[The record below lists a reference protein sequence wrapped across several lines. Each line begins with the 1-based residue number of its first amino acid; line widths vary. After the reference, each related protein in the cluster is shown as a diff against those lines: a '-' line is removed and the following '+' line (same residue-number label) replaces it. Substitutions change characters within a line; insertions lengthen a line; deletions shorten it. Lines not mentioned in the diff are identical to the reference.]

1 VTCFVSRRRSP
12 VKEMWI
18 GRVKYFGIIC
28 VAGVAGVGSCG
39 CGKLVVGR
47 RYGMVSRVLRCLRV
61 CWQFFPKSRRSS
73 PAKKA
78 VSLLEKKANL

>member
-1 VTCFVSRRRSP
+1 MTCFVSRRRSP

-47 RYGMVSRVLRCLRV
+47 RRYGVARVAVFAGNFFQKVEEVHRLKK
-61 CWQFFPKSRRSS
+61 QFHFWK
-73 PAKKA
+73 
-78 VSLLEKKANL
+78 KKANL

>member
-1 VTCFVSRRRSP
+1 MTCFVSRRRSP

-39 CGKLVVGR
+39 CGKLVWEVAGNFFQKVEEVHR
-47 RYGMVSRVLRCLRV
+47 LKK
-61 CWQFFPKSRRSS
+61 QFHFWKKRQISS
-73 PAKKA
+73 SILDL
-78 VSLLEKKANL
+78 V